1 MACHYRRLPRGLS
14 LCNPPFLRLLMLTTI
29 LCALVWCRPGT
40 SSADEALADRMR
52 LGYEVFQ
59 HGDFARAV
67 THWQAAADGYARDA
81 NPRAQGQA
89 LIRLGQAYHA
99 LGHYH
104 KAMASLEAAH
114 ALAKQTHDSLQLAMA
129 LGSLG
134 NVQIATGQLDKA
146 ETHLQEAFDLSM
158 QSRNDALAASV
169 ANNQGN
175 LLMTQAKPAAALAAY
190 QHSTE
195 LAQRAGQ
202 SDLVARAQTNAAA
215 AAQQANA
222 PAQAKALLDAAY
234 AALATLPDS
243 HSKIYTLN
251 KAGLTYNDL
260 RARWR
265 LQNDAL
271 LLRAAEAFRTA
282 ADIAQRLH
290 DPLAGSYALGYLGH
304 LYEQEHRYDE
314 ALQLT
319 RRASM
324 SAQRFYAPES
334 LYQWQWQTARLLL
347 AMDRPHEALNT
358 YRQAIMTLQSIRRE
372 LSSSYGKAPTT
383 FRTTTGRLY
392 FEFVDLLL
400 KHTAHLPQTPQKAQ
414 YLDEARQTIEL
425 FKAAEL
431 QDYFHDDCV
440 DATEVR
446 KTPLDQ
452 FTQTAVIIYPILLA
466 DRTELLVSLR
476 QGLKQYTVPVSA
488 AHLERVVRHFRQA
501 LQTNNKRRYLRHAQR
516 LYDWLIRPLEGDL
529 ATLPIKTLVFVP
541 DGALRLI
548 PMAALHDGHDFL
560 IRKYALATTPG
571 LALTDSKPLS
581 RENARPLALGLSKS
595 VQGFSALPYVTDEL
609 ATLKSLYD
617 AELMLNQDFLVA
629 NVEQALRTGD
639 YGILHIASHGQFAS
653 EASESFILTFDTKL
667 TMDLLEEYIGRLR
680 YREDPLELLTLSA
693 CETAVGDDRA
703 ALGLAGIAIKA
714 GARSAVATLW
724 HVADKAASDLVSQFY
739 SALQESGV
747 SRAQALQRAQIALLD
762 HPDYRSPFFWSP
774 FLLINNW
781 F

>member
-1 MACHYRRLPRGLS
+1 M
-14 LCNPPFLRLLMLTTI
+14 
-29 LCALVWCRPGT
+29 
-40 SSADEALADRMR
+40 
-52 LGYEVFQ
+52 GYEVFQ
-59 HGDFARAV
+59 HGNFAQAV
-67 THWQAAADGYARDA
+67 QHWQAAADGYARDA
-81 NPRAQGQA
+81 NPRAQGRA
-89 LIRLGQAYHA
+89 LLRLGQAYHA

-104 KAMASLEAAH
+104 KAIASLEAART
-114 ALAKQTHDSLQLAMA
+114 LAKQTRDSQQLAMV

-134 NVQIATGQLDKA
+134 NVQIATGQLQEA
-146 ETHLQEAFDLSM
+146 ETLLQEAFDLSV
-158 QSRNDALAASV
+158 QSRNDTLAASV
-169 ANNQGN
+169 ANNRGN
-175 LLMTQAKPAAALAAY
+175 LLMTQAHPHAALTAY
-190 QHSTE
+190 QHSAE
-195 LAQRAGQ
+195 LALRAGQ
-202 SDLVARAQTNAAA
+202 RALAARAQTNAAA
-215 AAQQANA
+215 AARQADE

-234 AALATLPDS
+234 AALAALPDS
-243 HSKIYTLN
+243 HSKVYTLN
-251 KAGLTYNDL
+251 KVGLTYNDL

-282 ADIAQRLH
+282 AGIAQRLD
-290 DPLAGSYALGYLGH
+290 DPLALAYALGYLGH
-304 LYEQEHRYDE
+304 LYEQEQRYGE

-319 RRASM
+319 RRASI
-324 SAQRFYAPES
+324 SAQRLYAPES

-347 AMDRPHEALNT
+347 AMGRPNEALNA
-358 YRQAIMTLQSIRRE
+358 YRQAIATLQSIRRE
-372 LSSSYGKAPTT
+372 LTSNYGKAPTA

-400 KHTAHLPQTPQKAQ
+400 KRTAQLQETPQKAM
-414 YLDEARQTIEL
+414 YLDEARRTIEL

-431 QDYFHDDCV
+431 QDYFQDDCV
-440 DATEVR
+440 NATAVR
-446 KTPLDQ
+446 ETPLDH
-452 FTQTAVIIYPILLA
+452 FTKTAVIVYPILLT

-501 LQTNNKRRYLRHAQR
+501 LQENNKRRYLRHAQR
-516 LYDWLIRPLEGDL
+516 LYDWLIRPFEGDL
-529 ATLPIKTLVFVP
+529 ANSSVKTLVFVP

-548 PMAALHDGHDFL
+548 PMAALHDGHDFI
-560 IRKYALATTPG
+560 IRKYAMAITPG
-571 LALTDSKPLS
+571 LALTDPKPI
-581 RENARPLALGLSKS
+581 RWEKARPLALGLSKS

-617 AELMLNQDFLVA
+617 AKLMLNQDFLVA
-629 NVEQALRTGD
+629 NMERALRTGD

-653 EASESFILTFDTKL
+653 DASQSFILTFDTKL
-667 TMDLLEEYIGRLR
+667 TMDRLEAYIGRLR
-680 YREDPLELLTLSA
+680 YREEPLELLTLSA

-724 HVADKAASDLVSQFY
+724 HVADKATANLVSKFY
-739 SALQESGV
+739 RELRKPHV

-762 HPDYRSPFFWSP
+762 RPDYQSPFFWSP

>member
-1 MACHYRRLPRGLS
+1 
-14 LCNPPFLRLLMLTTI
+14 
-29 LCALVWCRPGT
+29 
-40 SSADEALADRMR
+40 MR

-59 HGDFARAV
+59 HGDFAQSV
-67 THWQAAADGYARDA
+67 KHWQAAADGYAHDA
-81 NPRAQGQA
+81 NPRAQGYA
-89 LIRLGQAYHA
+89 LLRLGQAYHA
-99 LGHYH
+99 LGYYH
-104 KAMASLEAAH
+104 KAMASLEVAH
-114 ALAKQTHDSLQLAMA
+114 ALAKQTHDSQQLAMA

-134 NVQIATGQLDKA
+134 NVQIATGQLKEA
-146 ETHLQEAFDLSM
+146 ETRLQEAFDLSV

-175 LLMTQAKPAAALAAY
+175 LLMTQAKPADALAAY

-195 LAQRAGQ
+195 LAHRAGQ
-202 SDLVARAQTNAAA
+202 KALAARAQTNAAA
-215 AAQQANA
+215 AAQEADA
-222 PAQAKALLDAAY
+222 PVQAKALLDAAY
-234 AALATLPDS
+234 AALAMLPDS
-243 HSKIYTLN
+243 HSKVYTLN

-260 RARWR
+260 RARWG

-282 ADIAQRLH
+282 ADIAQRLD
-290 DPLAGSYALGYLGH
+290 DPLASSYALGYLGH
-304 LYEQEHRYDE
+304 LYEQERRYDE

-319 RRASM
+319 RRAS
-324 SAQRFYAPES
+324 SSVQRVHAPES

-347 AMDRPHEALNT
+347 AMDRPNEALNT
-358 YRQAIMTLQSIRRE
+358 YRQAIVTLQSIRRE
-372 LSSSYGKAPTT
+372 LSVTYGKAPTS

-400 KHTAHLPQTPQKAQ
+400 KHTAQLPETPQKAS
-414 YLDEARQTIEL
+414 YLNEARQTIEL

-440 DATEVR
+440 NATEVHE
-446 KTPLDQ
+446 TSLDQ
-452 FTQTAVIIYPILLA
+452 FTKTAVIIYPILLA

-476 QGLKQYTVPVSA
+476 QGLKQYTVPVTA
-488 AHLERVVRHFRQA
+488 EHLERVVRHFRQA
-501 LQTNNKRRYLRHAQR
+501 LQANNRRRYLRHAQR
-516 LYDWLIRPLEGDL
+516 LYNWLIRPLESDL
-529 ATLPIKTLVFVP
+529 ANLPVKTLVFVP

-571 LALTDSKPLS
+571 LALTDPKPLR
-581 RENARPLALGLSKS
+581 REHARPLALGLSKS
-595 VQGFSALPYVTDEL
+595 VQGFTALPYVTDEL

-617 AELMLNQDFLVA
+617 AKLMLNQDFLVA

-693 CETAVGDDRA
+693 CETVLGDDRA

-724 HVADKAASDLVSQFY
+724 HVADKAAADLVSEFY